1 MSPRNLGKNFTDLY
15 AFQINGYTLIAQEAQ
30 CSSHAGLAIFIKQ
43 NLKYEVLDICKKS
56 NIWEGLFVQVES
68 PKLSKKVI
76 VGNIY
81 RPPREHNENYQFFMN
96 QLNPILTKL
105 NNPNQEF
112 ILTGDFNINLLKVH
126 QRPIIGEFFDS
137 LTSKGIYPHIT
148 LPTRLAEKSG
158 SLIDNFFCKFSTVME
173 DITARILI
181 SGISDHFPYCLS
193 IRNTCTHKI
202 KIKSS
207 KFVYINR
214 LNDDNLAKFKAEVQS
229 QDLESQISHKT
240 SSDPNKNYETI
251 QNIIQDAKDKHIS
264 RKKVKYK
271 KRKHKKEPWVTK
283 GIIISITRRDK
294 LYKDLKKT
302 QRNSLEHKHKKIN
315 LRTLNVILKRSIFIA
330 KKTYYFNL
338 FKKYSNNI
346 KNTWAAIRDILAK
359 KNVNVTPS
367 KVKIGNIL
375 YEDPIDIA
383 NGFNNYFINIGNN
396 NINQNNMSNTLH
408 TNYLRIQHN
417 CKFNFSF
424 VTREEVAKVIAS
436 LKPKSSSGVDEIST
450 FLIRFI
456 KDEIADPLTKTIN
469 QSISTGIFPTNM
481 KIAKV
486 IPLFKKHDPSLL
498 SNYRP
503 ISLLPALSRVFEKIL
518 CNQITEYFNL
528 NNLFHEAQYGFR
540 KNHNRTSSFTS
551 YR

>member
-1 MSPRNLGKNFTDLY
+1 M
-15 AFQINGYTLIAQEAQ
+15 
-30 CSSHAGLAIFIKQ
+30 
-43 NLKYEVLDICKKS
+43 
-56 NIWEGLFVQVES
+56 
-68 PKLSKKVI
+68 
-76 VGNIY
+76 
-81 RPPREHNENYQFFMN
+81 
-96 QLNPILTKL
+96 
-105 NNPNQEF
+105 
-112 ILTGDFNINLLKVH
+112 
-126 QRPIIGEFFDS
+126 
-137 LTSKGIYPHIT
+137 
-148 LPTRLAEKSG
+148 
-158 SLIDNFFCKFSTVME
+158 
-173 DITARILI
+173 
-181 SGISDHFPYCLS
+181 
-193 IRNTCTHKI
+193 
-202 KIKSS
+202 
-207 KFVYINR
+207 
-214 LNDDNLAKFKAEVQS
+214 NDDNLAKLKAEVQS
-229 QDLESQISHKT
+229 QDLESQISHNT
-240 SSDPNKNYETI
+240 SSDPNKNYESI

-271 KRKHKKEPWVTK
+271 KRKHKKEQWVTK

-294 LYKDLKKT
+294 LYKDHKKT
-302 QRNSLEHKHKKIN
+302 QRNSLEHEHKKIN

-359 KNVNVTPS
+359 KKVNVTPS

-383 NGFNNYFINIGNN
+383 NGFNNYFKNIGKN

-408 TNYLRIQHN
+408 TNYLRIHHK
-417 CKFNFSF
+417 CKFNFFF

-503 ISLLPALSRVFEKIL
+503 ISLLPALSKVFEKIL

-540 KNHNRTSSFTS
+540 KNHSTELAALYLTDNITQRMEKGNTPIAIYLDLSKAFDTINHSILLDKLKYYGLQS
-551 YR
+551 KALSLLKKYLSDRS